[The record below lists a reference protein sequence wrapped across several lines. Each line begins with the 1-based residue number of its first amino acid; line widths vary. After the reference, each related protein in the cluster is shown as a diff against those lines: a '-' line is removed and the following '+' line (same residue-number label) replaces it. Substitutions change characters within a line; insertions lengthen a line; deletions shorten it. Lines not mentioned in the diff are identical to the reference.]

1 MVLEE
6 RKLIMNTIVVEQKA
20 IVCEDLNKF
29 RQELNEAFN
38 DGWRIVPGTLAV
50 AAANMTDGKVAGRY
64 AAVVEK

>member
-1 MVLEE
+1 
-6 RKLIMNTIVVEQKA
+6 MNDKVVDQKA

-29 RQELNEAFN
+29 KQELNSAFQE
-38 DGWRIVPGTLAV
+38 GWRIVPGTVAV